1 MFLIVFPSSLCY
13 HETRFCYG
21 GPFME
26 LLQLKYFKAVAEIGK
41 ISTAAE
47 SLFISAPALST
58 SIARLEKELG
68 MKLFDRTSNHITLN
82 KQGQIFLRY
91 VNQVFTTLD
100 CARIELHQS
109 IMQQKHHLSIATTTS
124 NMWTDLIS
132 AFSLEYPQFTLST
145 TNMKYFQF
153 ENDGLLPQHNFL
165 FAEEQDVPAAFASE
179 LDSIKLFDDQLVAI
193 MNPSHPLA
201 QEKSLDIHKLEHET
215 LLYPSP
221 DVTMY
226 ERLSRLFEENDMT
239 MPYGNTFP
247 YLIYRRM
254 AQDGLGIAFTSRHIG
269 SLEPPSNLSYVP
281 ISNTR
286 TWQLRLYWRKNRP
299 LSADEKIFRDFVEA
313 FYK

>member
-1 MFLIVFPSSLCY
+1 
-13 HETRFCYG
+13 
-21 GPFME
+21 ME

-68 MKLFDRTSNHITLN
+68 MKLFDRTNNHIALN
-82 KQGQIFLRY
+82 QQGQIFLRY
-91 VNQVFTTLD
+91 VNQIFTTLD

-109 IMQQKHHLSIATTTS
+109 IMQQKHHVSIATTTS

-132 AFSLEYPQFTLST
+132 AFSLEYPYFTLST
-145 TNMKYFQF
+145 TNMKFFQL
-153 ENDGLLPQHNFL
+153 ENDGLLPQHSFL
-165 FAEEQDVPAAFASE
+165 FAEERDIPASYAPD
-179 LDSIKLFDDQLVAI
+179 LDSIKLFEDQLVAI
-193 MNPSHPLA
+193 MNPSHPLSGM
-201 QEKSLDIHKLEHET
+201 ESIDIHQLEHET
-215 LLYPSP
+215 LFYPSP

-226 ERLSRLFEENDMT
+226 ERLSRLFEENDMV

-254 AQDGLGIAFTSRHIG
+254 AQDGLGIAFTSKHIS
-269 SLEPPSNLSYVP
+269 SLEPPGNLCYVP

-286 TWQLRLYWRKNRP
+286 TWVLRLYWRKHRP
-299 LSADEKIFRDFVEA
+299 LTADEKIFRTFVQN
-313 FYK
+313 FYHPG

>member
-1 MFLIVFPSSLCY
+1 
-13 HETRFCYG
+13 
-21 GPFME
+21 ME

-68 MKLFDRTSNHITLN
+68 MKLFDRTNNHIELN
-82 KQGQIFLRY
+82 QQGQIFLRY
-91 VNQVFTTLD
+91 VNQIFTTLD

-109 IMQQKHHLSIATTTS
+109 FMQQKHHVSIATTTS
-124 NMWTDLIS
+124 NMWTDMIS

-145 TNMKYFQF
+145 TNMKFFQL
-153 ENDGLLPQHNFL
+153 ENDGLLPQHTFL
-165 FAEEQDVPAAFASE
+165 LAEEKDVPASYAME
-179 LDSIKLFDDQLVAI
+179 LDSIVLFEDELVAM
-193 MNPSHPLA
+193 MNSSHPLA
-201 QEKSLDIHKLEHET
+201 TADSIDVHQLEKET

-226 ERLSRLFEENDMT
+226 ERIRRLFEENDIP

-254 AQDGLGIAFTSRHIG
+254 AQDGLGISFTSKHIIH
-269 SLEPPSNLSYVP
+269 LEPPVNLCYVP
-281 ISNTR
+281 IANTR
-286 TWQLRLYWRKNRP
+286 PWVLRLYWRKHRA
-299 LSADEKIFRDFVEA
+299 LTADEKIFRSFVQS
-313 FYK
+313 FYHPD